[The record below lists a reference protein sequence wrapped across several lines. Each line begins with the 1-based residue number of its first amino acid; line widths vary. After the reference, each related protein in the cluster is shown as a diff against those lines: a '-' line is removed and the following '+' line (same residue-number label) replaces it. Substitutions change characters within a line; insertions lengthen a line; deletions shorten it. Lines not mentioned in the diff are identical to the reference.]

1 MKNLDEP
8 LFSNTCGKLF
18 NDSIVFA
25 SSRHENDISAMQI
38 RKVSLRKSVTWGS
51 LLFSTM
57 PLILFVLPRFV
68 KDSFIQ
74 VLMYS
79 LGVLLLAICILMAE
93 KKYTIHI
100 RMSNGSRQK
109 INVSNHNIKDAEK
122 FIGQAMKLIAAK
134 RKETKANALDI
145 KQKEAG
151 YARPVNGT
159 IIPH

>member
-25 SSRHENDISAMQI
+25 SSRHENDIPAEQI
-38 RKVSLRKSVTWGS
+38 RKVSLKKSVTWGS

-68 KDSFIQ
+68 KDSFI
-74 VLMYS
+74 
-79 LGVLLLAICILMAE
+79 
-93 KKYTIHI
+93 HI
-100 RMSNGSRQK
+100 RMANGSRQK
-109 INVSNHNIKDAEK
+109 ISVADHNIKDAEK
-122 FIGQAMKLIAAK
+122 FIGQVMKLIAAK
-134 RKETKANALDI
+134 RKETKANTFDV
-145 KQKEAG
+145 KQKDAG
-151 YARPVNGT
+151 YARPVTGT